1 MRSLLWSCLGSR
13 RFPRE
18 MSTFEVRRFFTLS
31 GDDRRMLRRRFRSRS
46 RLGAALQLGFVR
58 MTGTTLDAFD
68 YVPRAALEHVGHQ
81 LGIST
86 PELTTLRALYRR
98 QMTLFLHQRWACEH
112 GGFRRYDASDVTHVI
127 DTLLSDSSVTLDRH
141 RLARQAREA
150 LYARRC
156 LIPGERDIEDW
167 VRRAIH
173 LVELQDRRHLDEV
186 VPAKVRDNWL
196 NQLMRE
202 KYREPMTVLEW
213 LRRPP
218 RKRSRKTLDE
228 EISKWLVIRAMTPP
242 VGLDRIPTQ
251 RLRAYAR
258 RMRRRRPIKVRE
270 IAEPRRTLEL
280 AALLSVTAARQSD
293 TVLRLIEMRIAEV
306 WSWAHAVARPEPR
319 HHLPEEVAY
328 ALACVMDDA
337 AVSDAEYRERSRV
350 LLAPWRPGAR
360 QGRRSRAAQ
369 VREHLAA
376 NARRVRPLL
385 KQLITLD
392 LQSIG
397 PHPVIDAL
405 GELASCYRDECTY
418 LFYEPTSPAGHAWNA
433 LLSAPDREL
442 AFRALEAA
450 TLWGVR
456 RGLRNGS
463 LWLPHAE
470 QYGGQHRLLL
480 PAVRWGTVQGA
491 FRDRHHLPA
500 KADPFI
506 ERVLAQIGVGCE
518 SLNAALLAEE
528 VMISP
533 RGHVILRDD
542 PAIQRT

>member
-1 MRSLLWSCLGSR
+1 
-13 RFPRE
+13 
-18 MSTFEVRRFFTLS
+18 
-31 GDDRRMLRRRFRSRS
+31 
-46 RLGAALQLGFVR
+46 
-58 MTGTTLDAFD
+58 
-68 YVPRAALEHVGHQ
+68 
-81 LGIST
+81 
-86 PELTTLRALYRR
+86 
-98 QMTLFLHQRWACEH
+98 
-112 GGFRRYDASDVTHVI
+112 
-127 DTLLSDSSVTLDRH
+127 
-141 RLARQAREA
+141 
-150 LYARRC
+150 
-156 LIPGERDIEDW
+156 
-167 VRRAIH
+167 
-173 LVELQDRRHLDEV
+173 
-186 VPAKVRDNWL
+186 
-196 NQLMRE
+196 
-202 KYREPMTVLEW
+202 
-213 LRRPP
+213 
-218 RKRSRKTLDE
+218 
-228 EISKWLVIRAMTPP
+228 
-242 VGLDRIPTQ
+242 
-251 RLRAYAR
+251 
-258 RMRRRRPIKVRE
+258 
-270 IAEPRRTLEL
+270 
-280 AALLSVTAARQSD
+280 LLSVTAARQSD
-293 TVLRLIEMRIAEV
+293 TVLRLIEMRIAEI

-337 AVSDAEYRERSRV
+337 AVSNAEYRERSRV

-360 QGRRSRAAQ
+360 
-369 VREHLAA
+369 
-376 NARRVRPLL
+376 PLL
-385 KQLITLD
+385 KQIITVD

-450 TLWGVR
+450 PLWGVR

-470 QYGGQHRLLL
+470 QYGDQHRLLL

-542 PAIQRT
+542 PAITSERSDAELLRNQLYAHVGRTQLTELLLAVDGETHFSWELLRRPPVAPEELVPVYAALFVAAMALDMTDVAIMIPGVRLADIRRASILLEEDRGLRRANDAVVQFMLAQPIAKAWGEGFEASSDMMSLDVNRNLWLSRIDPKRRRHAVGTYTHVLDQWGIIYDQPLLLATRQAGAAIEGAVRQSITHLERLAVDTHGYGFWDGDCQTAEPGSLPETL